1 MDRQTKILKKRQQR
15 HSRESVARIGH
26 FISSYVQHKYTNIY
40 VEAKQFYDELRE
52 IYPHKHDL
60 KKTAQYEVWKKQV
73 ERKETSTKDMEL
85 KIKLMSYKS
94 KTTTTTTATTTTTT
108 TDQTSEES
116 TAALG
121 ISEDT
126 TRTTS
131 DQATAS
137 EESTAESTA
146 ALGISEDTTRTTS
159 DQATA
164 SEESTAESTAAL
176 GISEDT
182 TRTTSDQATP
192 SEESTAALGISE
204 DTAQPTP
211 MDQDIWPSLDLQI
224 PPEIIDQIIADLNM
238 DSVLADLME
247 EQTEIDSD
255 FENLGADIIIDG
267 QYSLEDEL
275 TLY

>member
-1 MDRQTKILKKRQQR
+1 MDRQAKILKKRHQR
-15 HSRESVARIGH
+15 HSRESVARIDR

-40 VEAKQFYDELRE
+40 VEAKQFYDQLKE

-73 ERKETSTKDMEL
+73 ERKETSTTTTKDMEL

-94 KTTTTTTATTTTTT
+94 KTTTTTTATTTT
-108 TDQTSEES
+108 DQTSEES
-116 TAALG
+116 TTALG

-146 ALGISEDTTRTTS
+146 ALGISEDT
-159 DQATA
+159 
-164 SEESTAESTAAL
+164 
-176 GISEDT
+176 
-182 TRTTSDQATP
+182 
-192 SEESTAALGISE
+192 
-204 DTAQPTP
+204 AQPTP
-211 MDQDIWPSLDLQI
+211 MDQDISPSHDLQI
-224 PPEIIDQIIADLNM
+224 PPEILDRIIADLNM
-238 DSVLADLME
+238 DSVLAALME

-275 TLY
+275 ALY